1 MAPPRDACA
10 RQNVESLAMRPTAL
24 VLGSSLGILAVGC
37 GYPALP
43 ALGGAAGIDGG
54 NDDGGNGDGSTSCS
68 TTLGSLLITCS
79 LAFDG
84 DLMLSGALTYDTTT
98 HVLTGATTP
107 VTHKTVTIGGSDV
120 EVISAHDV
128 QLAGSTT
135 LRAIGTRPL
144 AIVASG
150 RIVVA
155 SLSEIDV
162 SRGGA
167 GAQMSCASGASVG
180 AR

>member
-43 ALGGAAGIDGG
+43 ALGGAAGI
-54 NDDGGNGDGSTSCS
+54 DGGNGDGSTSCS